1 MSRLGGV
8 LTAVD
13 GAQYRGRV
21 HVRVDGPDDGPVL
34 MLLHG
39 FSGSL
44 HWYDPLVERLRDTF
58 RLVRVDLLGH
68 GATGGAATDAPG
80 QAGMAQAVLEVL
92 GVENVTAIGHSFGA
106 DVAVELAEQSARVS
120 RVVVLAQAPDYSDAT
135 LPRGNAIMTVPVMNV
150 VLHRS
155 AQRLAGVLANV
166 SARRNPAG
174 RDLARRAVADFR
186 ALNTAMFRIIL
197 VDRRVRM
204 ARRPL
209 DAQLRDASKPALV
222 VLGGRDH
229 FYGARSAERYEQAG
243 AQVEVLPESGHNP
256 ILDFPDRTAELV
268 RDFAGP
274 EERTGYA

>member
-1 MSRLGGV
+1 M
-8 LTAVD
+8 LTAVA
-13 GAQYRGRV
+13 GAQFHGQV
-21 HVRVDGPDDGPVL
+21 HVRVDGPDDGSVL

-44 HWYDPLVERLRDTF
+44 HWYDPLVERLGDTF
-58 RLVRVDLLGH
+58 RLIRVDLLGH
-68 GATGGAATDAPG
+68 GATGGEATDAPG
-80 QAGMAQAVLEVL
+80 QAAMAQAVLELL
-92 GVENVTAIGHSFGA
+92 GVDDVTVVGHSFGA

-155 AQRLAGVLANV
+155 ARRLAGVLASV

-174 RDLARRAVADFR
+174 RELAQRAVADFR

-197 VDRRVRM
+197 VDRKVRM

-209 DAQLRDASKPALV
+209 DAQLRDARKPALV

-229 FYGARSAERYEQAG
+229 FYGARSAGRYERAG
-243 AQVEVLPESGHNP
+243 AQVEILAESGHNP
-256 ILDFPDRTAELV
+256 IMDFPDRTAELV
-268 RDFAGP
+268 RGFVLP
-274 EERTGYA
+274 QEQTG